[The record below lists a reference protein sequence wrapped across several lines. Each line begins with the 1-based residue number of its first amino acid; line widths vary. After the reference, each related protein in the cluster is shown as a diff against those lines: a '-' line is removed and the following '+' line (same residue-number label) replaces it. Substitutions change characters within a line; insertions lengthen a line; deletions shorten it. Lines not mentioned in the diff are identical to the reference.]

1 VAFLKISAFIFI
13 YNGISVVYAWSFFV
27 FFGRFCLFFV
37 SKNTRDF
44 LASSETL
51 AMRGL

>member
-1 VAFLKISAFIFI
+1 MKISAFILK
-13 YNGISVVYAWSFFV
+13 NNELSVVYAWSFFV
-27 FFGRFCLFFV
+27 FFCPFCLFFV

>member
-1 VAFLKISAFIFI
+1 VAFLKISAFILK
-13 YNGISVVYAWSFFV
+13 NDEVSVVYAWSFFV
-27 FFGRFCLFFV
+27 FFGRFCLFIV

>member
-1 VAFLKISAFIFI
+1 MKISAFILK
-13 YNGISVVYAWSFFV
+13 NNELSVVYAWSFFV

-37 SKNTRDF
+37 SKKARDF

-51 AMRGL
+51 ATRGL